1 MMRAYVL
8 SSVAEPPQ
16 RLLASQSAL
25 PLPMIIAGIFWFLI
39 NEVMAITS
47 YILAQAA
54 IIALSSYDPYFVEVM
69 RARFKYKRTKRQL
82 PQGGNLYGA

>member
-1 MMRAYVL
+1 MKAYVL
-8 SSVAEPPQ
+8 SSVAQPPQ

-25 PLPMIIAGIFWFLI
+25 PLPIIIAGISWFLM
-39 NEVMAITS
+39 NEVMAIIS
-47 YILAQAA
+47 YVIAQGA
-54 IIALSSYDPYFVEVM
+54 IIALSSYDPYFVEAM